1 MEVTSLALARRH
13 LGSAQ
18 LGDRRRTERLVKTAA
33 HILAHPGTAGAA
45 TTLPQKLP
53 DWADL
58 MGLYRLAAA
67 DPVTHAAVL
76 EPHRQRTLE
85 AMAAAHDD
93 GVVLLLHDATELDYT
108 HCRELSEQLGQIG
121 NGGGRGYIAHH
132 TLAVTPQRQVLGL
145 VSQVLHHR
153 RTVSKRETRA
163 QKRQHPQRESR
174 LWLAGCDAMGQVKP
188 PAGKLWIDIADRGSD
203 TLEFISYEHAHDRRY
218 VIRSAKDRRL
228 SGADHVGSDRIHQ
241 RLHEYARDLPTLG
254 RRCIDVPAKAGR
266 HKARQANVRVAAGPL
281 TLAGDRWTRGELPEP
296 MTATT
301 ATTATT
307 TIELDLWVIHVREL
321 DPPDR
326 VDRVDRVEPLE
337 WILLSNLPAASFAA
351 ACQLI
356 DFYSCRP
363 LIEELHKGQK
373 SGMGIERLQF
383 ESAQRLEPVIALLS
397 VLTVLLLQLRQAARQ
412 HDADLALASRFVPLL
427 FVRVL
432 SARLS
437 GQARDDLSVR
447 QFLYGV
453 ARLGGHLGRRH
464 DGPPGWQTLWRG
476 WNDLQLMVQGVE
488 ALRLS
493 G

>member
-67 DPVTHAAVL
+67 EAVTHAAVL
-76 EPHRQRTLE
+76 APHRQQTLE
-85 AMAAAHDD
+85 AMAAHEG

-145 VSQVLHHR
+145 LGQVLHHR
-153 RTVSKRETRA
+153 RTVSQRETRA

-174 LWLAGCDAMGQVKP
+174 LWLAGCEATGP
-188 PAGKLWIDIADRGSD
+188 APAGKRWIDVADRGSD
-203 TLEFISYEHAHDRRY
+203 TLEFISYAHAHGRRY

-228 SGADHVGSDRIHQ
+228 SGDDHVGSDRIHQ
-241 RLHEYARDLPTLG
+241 RLHDYARDLPTLG
-254 RRCIDVPAKAGR
+254 RRSIEVPAKAGK

-281 TLAGDRWTRGELPEP
+281 TLQADRWTRGELPE
-296 MTATT
+296 A
-301 ATTATT
+301 TATT
-307 TIELDLWVIHVREL
+307 TAAVELDLWVIHVKEL
-321 DPPDR
+321 DPLP
-326 VDRVDRVEPLE
+326 VNIEPLE
-337 WILLSNLPAASFAA
+337 WILLSNLPAASFAQV
-351 ACQLI
+351 CQLI

-397 VLTVLLLQLRQAARQ
+397 VVTVLLLQLRHAARQ
-412 HDADLALASRFVPLL
+412 RDADITLATQFVPLL
-427 FVRVL
+427 FVQVL
-432 SARLS
+432 SARLW

-447 QFLYGV
+447 QFLYGM
-453 ARLGGHLGRRH
+453 AHLGGHLGRRH

>member
-1 MEVTSLALARRH
+1 MEVATLALARQH
-13 LGSAQ
+13 FGLAQ
-18 LGDRRRTERLVKTAA
+18 LGDRRRTKWLVNTAA

-67 DPVTHAAVL
+67 TEVTHPAVL
-76 EPHRQRTLE
+76 APHRQRTLE
-85 AMAAAHDD
+85 AMAAHEG

-108 HCRELSEQLGQIG
+108 HCRELGEQLGQIG

-153 RTVSKRETRA
+153 RSVSKRETRA

-174 LWLAGCDAMGQVKP
+174 LWLAGCQAMGQVKP
-188 PAGKLWIDIADRGSD
+188 PAGKLWIDVADRGSD
-203 TLEFISYEHAHDRRY
+203 TLEFIGYEHAHDRRY

-241 RLHEYARDLPTLG
+241 HLHDYARDLPTLG
-254 RRCIDVPAKAGR
+254 TRSIHVPAKAGK
-266 HKARQANVRVAAGPL
+266 HPARQANVRVAAGPL
-281 TLAGDRWTRGELPEP
+281 TLAGDRWTRGELPE
-296 MTATT
+296 
-301 ATTATT
+301 ATT
-307 TIELDLWVIHVREL
+307 TTTTTTTTAELDLWVIHVREL
-321 DPPDR
+321 DPP
-326 VDRVDRVEPLE
+326 DRVEPLE
-337 WILLSNLPAASFAA
+337 WILLSNLPAASFAQA
-351 ACQLI
+351 AQLI

-397 VLTVLLLQLRQAARQ
+397 VTTVLLLQLRQASRQ
-412 HDADLALASRFVPLL
+412 HDADLAPARQLVPLL
-427 FVRVL
+427 FVQVL